1 MMKGSIEMKRIVL
14 SVMFAMLL
22 VSCSQN
28 EEVDLMSDYLNDDI
42 DFTEVEAFD
51 YDRAIER
58 IEAELDQAYVPDLAG
73 MYQGVREYSYGVQT
87 DWASIFSEYEFDD
100 PGDRNLRTEA
110 SAHYGP
116 IENKGFFANVKE
128 YGWHL
133 IKKLFGASRRINENG
148 FKGYST
154 RYGAKLDQK
163 RFYLIKDDYQY
174 NFRMPNRTPDGYDD
188 FDFVDYTLNHLHK
201 ANDYWEWEALEAG
214 ILQKVQLPDA
224 SKYRLLNFTAFYH
237 DGEQAGGKLQLYFDH
252 DEVIFKF
259 GAFEDEGQ
267 VDALDVYGF
276 MSKKRDLED
285 EVSDLELANGLQ
297 VKRH

>member
-1 MMKGSIEMKRIVL
+1 
-14 SVMFAMLL
+14 
-22 VSCSQN
+22 
-28 EEVDLMSDYLNDDI
+28 
-42 DFTEVEAFD
+42 
-51 YDRAIER
+51 
-58 IEAELDQAYVPDLAG
+58 
-73 MYQGVREYSYGVQT
+73 
-87 DWASIFSEYEFDD
+87 
-100 PGDRNLRTEA
+100 
-110 SAHYGP
+110 
-116 IENKGFFANVKE
+116 KGFIANVKE
-128 YGWHL
+128 YGRQL

-224 SKYRLLNFTAFYH
+224 SNYRVLNFTAFYH
-237 DGEQAGGKLQLYFDH
+237 DGEQAGGQFQLYFDH

-267 VDALDVYGF
+267 FDPLDVYGF
-276 MSKKRDLED
+276 MSNKRDLED

-297 VKRH
+297 VKRHLYYGILKDVKAIVYEWELDGLTYYLTVSDERYEKLDELEQYEADYIELMESVKEP